1 MTETSAATTP
11 PDDADTAAPKPD
23 LPRRWSERRRGMDPE
38 NRRRVL
44 EACAIRTS
52 SGWVTHFVL
61 MMVLSVIVAVMGLS
75 ADSAALVIGAMLLAP
90 LMQPVLGTAAA
101 LTMAMMGQLRRSLV
115 VLLLASVGSIL
126 LATVVAAMLGN
137 GSLSGEVLARTSP
150 DARDLVVA
158 LAAGAAGAYA
168 ISRPDLSSSLP
179 GVAIAVALVPPLG
192 VVGMTLEAGRTDL
205 AGGALLLYVTNLV
218 AIVASGV
225 LVFLLTGFA
234 PPRRLAT
241 TSTRVVA
248 GGLLTVAL
256 MVAVAVPLT
265 LASVDA
271 SSDARDRENIESAVR
286 AWISITGDEI
296 DEVDIDGS
304 SVIVRVFGF
313 ESPPPTG
320 PLQQRV
326 QQILGP
332 DATVEV
338 RWTQAQLAPTDT
350 VEPTEEELLTAE
362 VGEVARQWLE
372 AAEIGAY
379 ELRVAEV
386 SNDFVLVD
394 VTSASALPTVEDL
407 QARLRDATGLAPEVE
422 VRWTEQ
428 RRLLPDDGTE
438 TIDETT
444 ARLERVARDWAL
456 EQPDLS
462 IVRVGYDGV
471 TITVDLIGVTPP
483 DGPALE
489 RLLLE
494 ELDAEA
500 DVRIW
505 FSERSQLVPVP
516 TPTPTPVPTP
526 TPTPVPTPTPEPEPE
541 RQRPARATPTPGG

>member
-1 MTETSAATTP
+1 MTETTAATTP
-11 PDDADTAAPKPD
+11 SDESGTDAPDPD
-23 LPRRWSERRRGMDPE
+23 LPRRWRERRRGMDPE

-192 VVGMTLEAGRTDL
+192 VVGMTLEAGRFDL
-205 AGGALLLYVTNLV
+205 ARGALLLYVTNLI

-241 TSTRVVA
+241 TSTRVLA
-248 GGLLTVAL
+248 GGLLTVVL
-256 MVAVAVPLT
+256 MVVVAVPLT
-265 LASVDA
+265 LASVNA
-271 SSDARDRENIESAVR
+271 SADARDREDVEAAVQS
-286 AWISITGDEI
+286 WISATGDEI
-296 DEVDIDGS
+296 DEVEIRGS
-304 SVIVRVFGF
+304 EVIVRVFGF
-313 ESPPPTG
+313 ESPPLTG
-320 PLQQRV
+320 PLQQRI

-332 DATVEV
+332 ESTVEV
-338 RWTQAQLAPTDT
+338 RWTQAQLAAADEA
-350 VEPTEEELLTAE
+350 EPTEQELLAAE
-362 VGEVARQWLE
+362 VSEVARQWLD
-372 AAEIGAY
+372 AAEVGAY
-379 ELRVAEV
+379 ELRVVEV
-386 SNDFVLVD
+386 SNEAVVLD
-394 VTSASALPTVEDL
+394 LTASSVPSLEDL
-407 QARLRDATGLAPEVE
+407 RARIFEATGSSPQPEVN
-422 VRWTEQ
+422 WTPQ
-428 RRLLPDDGTE
+428 TRVLPDDGIE
-438 TIDETT
+438 SVEEVG

-456 EQPDLS
+456 DQTGLS
-462 IVRVGYDGV
+462 VVSVTYDGV
-471 TITVDLIGVTPP
+471 TITIDLVGVSAP

-489 RLLLE
+489 RLLLD
-494 ELDAEA
+494 ELDTDAE
-500 DVRIW
+500 VVVF
-505 FSERSQLVPVP
+505 FSQRTQLVPAP
-516 TPTPTPVPTP
+516 TPTPTPTPAPTPTPVPTP
-526 TPTPVPTPTPEPEPE
+526 TPTGLVIP
-541 RQRPARATPTPGG
+541 TPTPGG

>member
-11 PDDADTAAPKPD
+11 SDGAGIAAPKRD

-44 EACAIRTS
+44 EACAIKTS

-101 LTMAMMGQLRRSLV
+101 LTMAMMGHLRRSLV

-126 LATVVAAMLGN
+126 LATAVAAMLGN

-248 GGLLTVAL
+248 GGLLTIVL

-265 LASVDA
+265 LASVNA
-271 SSDARDRENIESAVR
+271 SSDARDRVDIESAVR
-286 AWISITGDEI
+286 AWISSTGDEV

-332 DATVEV
+332 EATVEV

-362 VGEVARQWLE
+362 VGEVARQWLD

-386 SNDFVLVD
+386 SNDFVLLD
-394 VTSASALPTVEDL
+394 VTSASALPTVDDL
-407 QARLRDATGLAPEVE
+407 QARLRDATGLVPQVE

-438 TIDETT
+438 TVDETE

-462 IVRVGYDGV
+462 IVSVVFDGV
-471 TITVDLIGVTPP
+471 TITVDLIGVVPP
-483 DGPALE
+483 DGPVLE
-489 RLLLE
+489 RLLLD
-494 ELDAEA
+494 ELAAEA

-505 FSERSQLVPVP
+505 FSERTQLVPVP

-526 TPTPVPTPTPEPEPE
+526 TPMPTPTPEPE
-541 RQRPARATPTPGG
+541 RQRPPRPTPTPGG

>member
-11 PDDADTAAPKPD
+11 SDDVATAAPKRD

-44 EACAIRTS
+44 EACAIKTS
-52 SGWVTHFVL
+52 SGWITHFVL

-101 LTMAMMGQLRRSLV
+101 LTMAMTGQLRRSLV
-115 VLLLASVGSIL
+115 VLLLASIGSIV
-126 LATVVAAMLGN
+126 LAATVAAMLGN

-205 AGGALLLYVTNLV
+205 ARGALLLYVTNLV

-241 TSTRVVA
+241 TSTRVLA
-248 GGLLTVAL
+248 GGLLTVVL
-256 MVAVAVPLT
+256 MIAVAVPLT

-271 SSDARDRENIESAVR
+271 SADARDREDVEGAVR
-286 AWISITGDEI
+286 SWISSTGDEI

-338 RWTQAQLAPTDT
+338 RWTQAQLAPADA
-350 VEPTEEELLTAE
+350 VEPSEQELFTAE

-379 ELRVAEV
+379 ELSVVEV
-386 SNDFVLVD
+386 SNDFVLLD
-394 VTSASALPTVEDL
+394 VTSAVALPAVEGL
-407 QARLRDATGLAPEVE
+407 QARLGDATGLIPQVE

-428 RRLLPDDGTE
+428 TRLLPDDGTE
-438 TIDETT
+438 TIDETKV
-444 ARLERVARDWAL
+444 RLDRVARDWAL
-456 EQPDLS
+456 ERPDLS
-462 IVRVGYDGV
+462 VVTLGFDGV
-471 TITVDLIGVTPP
+471 TITVDLIGIAPP
-483 DGPALE
+483 DGTALE
-489 RLLLE
+489 RLLLD
-494 ELDAEA
+494 ELGAEA

-505 FSERSQLVPVP
+505 FSERTQLVPVP
-516 TPTPTPVPTP
+516 TPTPV
-526 TPTPVPTPTPEPEPE
+526 PTPEPAPE
-541 RQRPARATPTPGG
+541 RQRPARPTPTPGG

>member
-1 MTETSAATTP
+1 M
-11 PDDADTAAPKPD
+11 D
-23 LPRRWSERRRGMDPE
+23 LPLCLALLL
-38 NRRRVL
+38 VL
-44 EACAIRTS
+44 A
-52 SGWVTHFVL
+52 
-61 MMVLSVIVAVMGLS
+61 
-75 ADSAALVIGAMLLAP
+75 
-90 LMQPVLGTAAA
+90 GTAA
-101 LTMAMMGQLRRSLV
+101 GSF
-115 VLLLASVGSIL
+115 LA
-126 LATVVAAMLGN
+126 
-137 GSLSGEVLARTSP
+137 VLADRQPRGEDWVRRPSACRACNAP
-150 DARDLVVA
+150 LALRDLVPLASWLALGGRCRRCGAAIPAWLPAMELGGAAAALLAAVLWPAPLAALLGAGLLWCLLGLAAADALWLRLPDPLTAALGLFAFALAWLPGGPGPGPA

-205 AGGALLLYVTNLV
+205 ARGALLLYVTNLIAMV
-218 AIVASGV
+218 GSGV

-241 TSTRVVA
+241 TSTRVLA
-248 GGLLTVAL
+248 GGLLTVVL
-256 MVAVAVPLT
+256 MVVVAVPLT
-265 LASVDA
+265 LASVNA
-271 SSDARDRENIESAVR
+271 SADARDREDVESAVR
-286 AWISITGDEI
+286 AWISSTGDEV

-313 ESPPPTG
+313 DSPPPTG

-362 VGEVARQWLE
+362 VSEVARQWLE
-372 AAEIGAY
+372 ASEIGAY
-379 ELRVAEV
+379 ELRVTEV
-386 SNDFVLVD
+386 SNDFVLLD
-394 VTSASALPTVEDL
+394 VTSAVALPAVEDL
-407 QARLRDATGLAPEVE
+407 QARLRDATGLIPQVE

-428 RRLLPDDGTE
+428 TRLLPDDGTE

-471 TITVDLIGVTPP
+471 TVTVDLIGVTAP

-489 RLLLE
+489 RLLLD
-494 ELDAEA
+494 ELATEA

-516 TPTPTPVPTP
+516 TPTATPVPP
-526 TPTPVPTPTPEPEPE
+526 PTPVPTPTPE
-541 RQRPARATPTPGG
+541 RQPPARATPAPGG